1 MIDVQRAT
9 CNVQRLS
16 DVLILQQLQ
25 KVLSRPHHRQ
35 LPRHIRLLR
44 ELRDLAEHGQ
54 VLVGDLQRRGHDQEE
69 VLHRLAVDRI
79 EVDAVEL
86 AAERYAQAVHGE
98 RATVRNR
105 DILTDARRPE
115 RLATLQHL
123 HEGLLGLV
131 IQLEQAHELFQDV
144 VFGGALQLQ
153 VDRVFGKELTQAHV
167 LVPPVETA
175 AKRNEW
181 LLLAQRVITL
191 CAMDFPYRSGHA
203 FPLFLAPMSGV
214 SESPFRLLCRRFGA
228 DVVVS
233 EFISAVGVAR
243 GLEHLFDDMRFEEAE
258 RPIGIQLYGADAT
271 VMARAAEMVTEAGRP
286 DFIDINFGC
295 PVKKV
300 VKNNGGSGCLKD
312 LDLVERIIRAVRSAT
327 HLPVTV
333 KIRSGW
339 DDTQRDPVTIARR
352 CREAGAQ
359 ALTLH
364 ARTRTQMF
372 SGVANWD
379 EIARVVEA
387 LDIPVIGNGD
397 ITTAADVVAMRAH
410 TNCAGVMIARGSF
423 GNPWIFAQARDLA
436 AGRPAR
442 PDPSPDERFATAL
455 EHARLALRLQGD
467 TRKTALEFRKHF
479 GWYTKGVAGA
489 ASLRERLFQIE
500 SMQQAEAIF
509 AAYLAGSAVE
519 QAA

>member
-1 MIDVQRAT
+1 
-9 CNVQRLS
+9 
-16 DVLILQQLQ
+16 
-25 KVLSRPHHRQ
+25 
-35 LPRHIRLLR
+35 
-44 ELRDLAEHGQ
+44 
-54 VLVGDLQRRGHDQEE
+54 
-69 VLHRLAVDRI
+69 
-79 EVDAVEL
+79 
-86 AAERYAQAVHGE
+86 
-98 RATVRNR
+98 
-105 DILTDARRPE
+105 
-115 RLATLQHL
+115 
-123 HEGLLGLV
+123 
-131 IQLEQAHELFQDV
+131 
-144 VFGGALQLQ
+144 
-153 VDRVFGKELTQAHV
+153 
-167 LVPPVETA
+167 
-175 AKRNEW
+175 
-181 LLLAQRVITL
+181 
-191 CAMDFPYRSGHA
+191 MDFPYRSGHA

-271 VMARAAEMVTEAGRP
+271 IMARAAEMVTEVVKP

-300 VKNNGGSGCLKD
+300 VKNNGGSGRLKD
-312 LDLVERIIRAVRSAT
+312 LGLVQQIIRAVRTAT

-339 DDTQRDPVTIARR
+339 DETQRDPVAIALR

-372 SGVANWD
+372 SGAANWD

-397 ITTAADVVAMRAH
+397 ITTAADVVAMRHH
-410 TNCAGVMIARGSF
+410 TNCAGVMIARGAF
-423 GNPWIFAQARDLA
+423 GNPWLFAQARDLA
-436 AGRPAR
+436 AGRAPRPA
-442 PDPSPDERFATAL
+442 PTAAERFAVAL
-455 EHARLALRLQGD
+455 EHARLALALQGD

-479 GWYTKGVAGA
+479 GWYTKGVPGAG
-489 ASLRERLFQIE
+489 SLRERLFQIE
-500 SMQQAEAIF
+500 SMREAETIF
-509 AAYLAGSAVE
+509 AAHLAGSAVE